1 MFWYCTT
8 YLLLEKNKP
17 KYQKLELLLDDGGTE
32 NPGVQLEPL
41 DEAEVDQA
49 GEPEDDIKQP
59 LDDRSQTSSS
69 SEELDEIRPFVLEGL

>member
-17 KYQKLELLLDDGGTE
+17 KYQKLELLLDDE

-49 GEPEDDIKQP
+49 EEPEDDIKQP

-69 SEELDEIRPFVLEGL
+69 SSEELDEIRPFVLEGL